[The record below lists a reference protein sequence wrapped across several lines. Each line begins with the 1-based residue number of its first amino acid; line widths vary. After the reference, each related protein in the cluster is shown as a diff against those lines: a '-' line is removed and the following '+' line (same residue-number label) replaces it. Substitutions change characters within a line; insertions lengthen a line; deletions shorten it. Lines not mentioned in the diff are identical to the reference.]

1 MNASPKPLEAQ
12 SASNPGQPM
21 PTSPASPAAG
31 SSPKKILVVDD
42 SLVILKVLGIKLK
55 SAGYTVLTATDGA
68 SGISLARQE
77 RPDLVLLDI
86 SFPPDVAHGGG
97 VRWDA
102 FTIIAW
108 LKRTEEVTN
117 VPIIVITAG
126 DPAKFKNRAL
136 AAGAVAFFQKPL
148 DHDQLIGT
156 IHQILGGPTP
166 TAPQSA

>member
-1 MNASPKPLEAQ
+1 
-12 SASNPGQPM
+12 M
-21 PTSPASPAAG
+21 PASPASPAAA
-31 SSPKKILVVDD
+31 SRPKKILVVDD

-68 SGISLARQE
+68 SGINSARQE

-102 FTIIAW
+102 FTIMAW
-108 LKRTEEVTN
+108 LKRMEEVANT
-117 VPIIVITAG
+117 PIIVITSG
-126 DPAKFKNRAL
+126 DPAKFKDRAL

-156 IHQILGGPTP
+156 IYQILGGPTLTTPQP
-166 TAPQSA
+166 T